1 MLDEKTHDLL
11 LLAEDFATDAE
22 ELKDFMEERNRRM
35 TFILAAVGMGGIGTC
50 IVPVLTHYIA

>member
-22 ELKDFMEERNRRM
+22 DLKDFMEERNKRM
-35 TFILAAVGMGGIGTC
+35 TFILAAVTIGGVGTC
-50 IVPVLTHYIA
+50 IVPVLTHFLA